1 LFTFS
6 PSGQRAQLIAR
17 PSIATTVSPSA
28 LLRPQNV
35 TGQVT
40 LQQPQTRPH
49 TIALQRPGGLLKPFF
64 SFVSRKLFKINFKHY
79 HVELK

>member
-1 LFTFS
+1 
-6 PSGQRAQLIAR
+6 LIAR

-49 TIALQRPGGLLKPFF
+49 TIALQRPGGLLKAFF
-64 SFVSRKLFKINFKHY
+64 SFVS
-79 HVELK
+79 